1 VEAPNILPG
10 DEHPPVTYTDEHG
23 NFTMDHMQDL
33 SLSDNP
39 VNSDTNEDTLV

>member
-1 VEAPNILPG
+1 MEAPNILLG

-23 NFTMDHMQDL
+23 NFMVGHVQDL

-39 VNSDTNEDTLV
+39 VNYDTNEDTLV